1 MQISFVRTVRDTV
14 SGDMWTAILAV
25 MAGAVVVGGCAT
37 PKTAGRPVADVEALR
52 GEVQALRE
60 EVAAATL
67 AQDQARATD
76 RAQAQAEIEGLQA
89 RARDAEASARKASAE
104 AAQLRARVDEFDGQ
118 RRQGE
123 QVSTPPPAPVVG
135 QATAVAATPERPAP
149 EAPDQVYAAALAM
162 LRSGEHGQAILEF
175 LAFIDRY
182 PTHSL
187 VPNAR
192 YWIGE
197 AYYAQRD
204 YRQALT
210 EFQRLADQSA
220 PGPKSPDA
228 LLKVGLCF
236 ERLSDPRRAQLAWQR
251 VVREYPNSEAA
262 TRARSL
268 LGGQG
273 MSAR

>member
-1 MQISFVRTVRDTV
+1 MQISFVRTVHDTV
-14 SGDMWTAILAV
+14 SSDMRTAILTV
-25 MAGAVVVGGCAT
+25 LAGAIVIGGCAT
-37 PKTAGRPVADVEALR
+37 PKTAARPGADLEALR
-52 GEVQALRE
+52 AEVQALRE
-60 EVAAATL
+60 AVAATSQ
-67 AQDQARATD
+67 AQEQARASD
-76 RAQAQAEIEGLQA
+76 RAQTRAEMEGLQA
-89 RARDAEASARKASAE
+89 RARDAEASARRAIGE
-104 AAQLRARVDEFDGQ
+104 AALLRARVDEVDRQ

-123 QVSTPPPAPVVG
+123 PVSVQPPASAGVSPS
-135 QATAVAATPERPAP
+135 TVAAPPERPAP
-149 EAPDQVYAAALAM
+149 ESAEQVYAAALAM

-187 VPNAR
+187 VANAR

-210 EFQRLADQSA
+210 EFQKLVDQSVS
-220 PGPKSPDA
+220 GQKSPDA

-236 ERLSDPRRAQLAWQR
+236 ERLSDARRAQLAWQR

-262 TRARSL
+262 ARARSL

>member
-1 MQISFVRTVRDTV
+1 
-14 SGDMWTAILAV
+14 
-25 MAGAVVVGGCAT
+25 
-37 PKTAGRPVADVEALR
+37 
-52 GEVQALRE
+52 
-60 EVAAATL
+60 
-67 AQDQARATD
+67 
-76 RAQAQAEIEGLQA
+76 LQA
-89 RARDAEASARKASAE
+89 RARDAEANAWRAIGE
-104 AAQLRARVDEFDGQ
+104 AAQLRGRVDELDRH

-123 QVSTPPPAPVVG
+123 QVSAPPPAL
-135 QATAVAATPERPAP
+135 VAAAPATIASTPEGPAP
-149 EAPDQVYAAALAM
+149 ESPEQVYAAALAM

-187 VPNAR
+187 VANAR

-210 EFQRLADQSA
+210 EFQRLVDQSTA
-220 PGPKSPDA
+220 GQKSPDA

-236 ERLSDPRRAQLAWQR
+236 ERLSDARRAQLAWQR
-251 VVREYPNSEAA
+251 VVRDYPNSEAA
-262 TRARSL
+262 VRARSL